1 MCRKVYLK
9 AKEAEMEMQE
19 ARNAEG
25 FVGKTEK
32 LLIANMVK
40 AAKNNSRI
48 GDKLLMVVDPK
59 QIHIPDWQR
68 RIKLAR
74 AYEIGNNYNSY
85 KWDEPKV
92 LLFNGILLCIDGQH
106 RIFGAFKANKED
118 VVVEVM
124 ECTLEEEIDLFL
136 SQSTDRAKMQPM
148 DIYKAALAAKKP
160 EYVKLH
166 DICAKHNVAV
176 KGDDI
181 TDNTVGTLTSISD
194 GVGFTKGNPELLDRM
209 LDLLGKLGWNGY
221 ADSYNGK
228 AYTAKIIR
236 ALKRLYAYC
245 EGRTTE
251 MEEALIKNCKGT
263 EFFVNNIMDKT
274 QAQIFDYLSEIVRY
288 EMESPFTESRRKTTK
303 RISKAKIM

>member
-1 MCRKVYLK
+1 MCKKVYLK

-25 FVGKTEK
+25 FTGKNEK

-59 QIHIPDWQR
+59 QIHIPNWQR

-124 ECTLEEEIDLFL
+124 ECTLEEAIDLFL

-251 MEEALIKNCKGT
+251 MEETLIKNCKGT

-288 EMESPFTESRRKTTK
+288 EMESPFTESRKKTTK

>member
-25 FVGKTEK
+25 FTGKNEK

-124 ECTLEEEIDLFL
+124 ECTLEEAIDLFL

-148 DIYKAALAAKKP
+148 DIYKAALVAKKP

-166 DICAKHNVAV
+166 NICAKHNVAV

-194 GVGFTKGNPELLDRM
+194 GIGFTKGNPELLDRM

-251 MEEALIKNCKGT
+251 MEETLIKNCKGT

-288 EMESPFTESRRKTTK
+288 EMENPFTESRKKTTK
-303 RISKAKIM
+303 RISKAKII